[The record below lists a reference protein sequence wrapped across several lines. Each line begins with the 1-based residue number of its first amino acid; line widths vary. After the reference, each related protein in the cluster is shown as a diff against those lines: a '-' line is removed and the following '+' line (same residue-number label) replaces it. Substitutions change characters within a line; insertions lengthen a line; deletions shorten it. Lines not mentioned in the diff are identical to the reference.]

1 MTNANNDSV
10 NELITKHLV
19 GEASADEQQQLF
31 SWIADKQENERHYLA
46 MKKAFDLT
54 DQHFAV
60 PAADELPIDIEHEW
74 NHFTDSIGQQKTST
88 HLSSA
93 QLWLRIAASVLLLMV
108 VGGVLY
114 YYSSPDQAIYQTA
127 ATKQT
132 VVLPDGSE
140 VTLNRYTTLS
150 VDAGFAKENRSVTLK
165 GEAFFNVQPDADK
178 PFVILTKNATVQVVG
193 TSFNVNAY
201 DSLQEV
207 EVIVTTG
214 IVLLETKGGKEKVR
228 LVPGQK
234 GIYSETT
241 EKIVSAV
248 NQDVNF
254 LSWNTG
260 RLVFV
265 ENDLRSVLETLKKTY
280 HSDIVIRTDI
290 PVSCIVTVTFDQQSL
305 ESVLKV
311 LESTLNLKYVIN
323 GNAVEI
329 TEAGC

>member
-1 MTNANNDSV
+1 
-10 NELITKHLV
+10 
-19 GEASADEQQQLF
+19 
-31 SWIADKQENERHYLA
+31 
-46 MKKAFDLT
+46 MKKAFDLA

-60 PAADELPIDIEHEW
+60 PIADELPIDLDREW
-74 NHFTDSIGQQKTST
+74 NHFTDSIGQQKTSAR
-88 HLSSA
+88 LSPA
-93 QLWLRIAASVLLLMV
+93 QLWLRIAASIVLLMV
-108 VGGVLY
+108 VGGLLY
-114 YYSSPDQAIYQTA
+114 YYTSPDQAIYQTA
-127 ATKQT
+127 ANKQT

-150 VDAGFAKENRSVTLK
+150 LDADFAKENRILTLK
-165 GEAFFNVQPDADK
+165 GEAFFKVQGDAGK

-201 DSLQEV
+201 DSLLEV

-214 IVLLETKGGKEKVR
+214 IVSLQTKGGTEKVK
-228 LVPGQK
+228 LVAGQK

-265 ENDLRSVLETLKKTY
+265 ENDLRSVLETLKKAY
-280 HSDIVIRTDI
+280 HTDIVIRTDI
-290 PVSCIVTVTFDQQSL
+290 PVSCIVTVTFDQQTL

-323 GNAVEI
+323 GNTVEI